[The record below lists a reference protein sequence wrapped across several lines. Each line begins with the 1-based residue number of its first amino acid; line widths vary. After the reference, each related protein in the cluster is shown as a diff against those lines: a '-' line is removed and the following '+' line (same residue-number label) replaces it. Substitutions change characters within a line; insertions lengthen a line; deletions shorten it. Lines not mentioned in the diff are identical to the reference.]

1 MAFITLNV
9 QTDVASM
16 RALSAICRFPFMFY
30 FQTNKSRG
38 GGSTTA
44 GIVYSLLGVIGLQ
57 HPAVKSPGVVSKG
70 S

>member
-9 QTDVASM
+9 QTDMASM
-16 RALSAICRFPFMFY
+16 KVLSAICSFPFMFY
-30 FQTNKSRG
+30 FQINKSR

-57 HPAVKSPGVVSKG
+57 HPAVKSPRVFSKG